1 MRFSVETDFSEVQ
14 AMLEGMRD
22 RMDMQEIGPE
32 IADAMRED
40 VLRQFGEGGDPPW
53 QELSMSTVR
62 EKNSGG
68 FPHAPRRN
76 RDGEYFFQRGEVSAR
91 NILIRTGDLLS
102 SWTDRG
108 DPGHLEIITDDEV
121 AIGSAL
127 NYAATHQFG
136 RPGGGWNDSD
146 IPARPV
152 NVTEPMAD
160 KAAAKTLEKISG
172 DN

>member
-1 MRFSVETDFSEVQ
+1 MRIVADADFSEVT

-22 RMDMQEIGPE
+22 RMDMQELGPE
-32 IADAMRED
+32 VADAMRED
-40 VLRQFGEGGDPPW
+40 VLRQFGEGGDPSW
-53 QELSMSTVR
+53 QQLSVNTVR
-62 EKNSGG
+62 EKNYSG

-76 RDGEYFFQRGEVSAR
+76 HDGEHFFQRGEVSAH
-91 NILIRTGDLLS
+91 NILIRRGDLLS
-102 SWTDRG
+102 SWTDRD
-108 DPGHLEIITDDEV
+108 DPDHIEIISGDEV

-127 NYAATHQFG
+127 EYAATHQFG

-160 KAAAKTLEKISG
+160 KAAAKAVETISG